1 LIKHFSCQAK
11 GLQLVAMVHLRVF
24 LCSAMDWQ
32 GQPVPEG
39 FVRYP
44 PGSNVRLG
52 SMGTLM
58 LVSTRTQ
65 WFPDYRV
72 YHSRRDIAV
81 GGALH
86 NEWAYQGTV
95 AALFQCYTDLP
106 DVSIIA
112 WLGSSCISM
121 YVFREYDGSS
131 TIYSRSTDVSPYNR
145 YFQYHVGGYWPHC
158 WDPTV
163 TEFVDYVDWPQ

>member
-1 LIKHFSCQAK
+1 MRSPQ
-11 GLQLVAMVHLRVF
+11 
-24 LCSAMDWQ
+24 
-32 GQPVPEG
+32 
-39 FVRYP
+39 
-44 PGSNVRLG
+44 GSNVRLG

-65 WFPDYRV
+65 TFADYRV
-72 YHSRRDIAV
+72 YHSRRDVAV
-81 GGALH
+81 GGVLH

-95 AALFQCYTDLP
+95 AALFQFYTDLP
-106 DVSIIA
+106 DSSIIA
-112 WLGSSCISM
+112 WLGSTCISM

-158 WDPTV
+158 WDSTLS
-163 TEFVDYVDWPQ
+163 EFVDYVDWPQ